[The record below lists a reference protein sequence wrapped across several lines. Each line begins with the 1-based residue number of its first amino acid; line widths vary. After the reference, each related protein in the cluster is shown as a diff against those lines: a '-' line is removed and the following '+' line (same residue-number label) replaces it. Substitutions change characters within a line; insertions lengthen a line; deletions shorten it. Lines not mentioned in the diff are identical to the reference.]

1 MPNAFDRSVNA
12 LLNPL
17 DEIVN
22 SIGGYDKLN
31 AAERETYKEHLK
43 IIEGKPV
50 TIESTRLFVRKMIT
64 LIEQSLVDTKE
75 NSHYS
80 RNLKARLKNFLVIE
94 AFLCSSERAKQALET
109 FYKNRQ

>member
-1 MPNAFDRSVNA
+1 MNNA
-12 LLNPL
+12 LDRLI
-17 DEIVN
+17 DTF
-22 SIGGYDKLN
+22 GGYDKLN

-43 IIEGKPV
+43 IIEGKPI
-50 TIESTRLFVRKMIT
+50 TLESTQKFVRKMIT

-94 AFLCSSERAKQALET
+94 AFLYSSERAKQALET
-109 FYKNRQ
+109 FYQER